1 MNGFDVY
8 AMISVIEQDINYIR
22 TGEKPVVTVI
32 GIDSKKAFMQLYS
45 AVLIG
50 SIKESHV
57 RAAAQKATR
66 DYELFINNRCL

>member
-1 MNGFDVY
+1 MNSFDVY

-32 GIDSKKAFMQLYS
+32 GIDSSKAFRQLYS
-45 AVLIG
+45 AALVG

-57 RAAAQKATR
+57 MAAAQKAMR
-66 DYELFINNRCL
+66 DYETFINNRCL

>member
-1 MNGFDVY
+1 MNSFDVY
-8 AMISVIEQDINYIR
+8 AMISVIEQDINYIK

-32 GIDSKKAFMQLYS
+32 GIDSSKAFKQLYG
-45 AVLIG
+45 AALVG

-57 RAAAQKATR
+57 RAAALKSMK